1 MPVLLRLNDAQTVA
15 FRAAVAFVLSHD
27 VQVPACPE
35 WTLSDLVQHLS
46 GVHRRHVTG
55 SSRGFGREFAQAA
68 LERCD
73 RAVARN
79 TDSLADLPA
88 AHGEAIRVVEP
99 SGFAT
104 VRSGRARP
112 RCSRGRHR
120 NRGPCCLAAAQ
131 ASMMTGMMSGLRR

>member
-1 MPVLLRLNDAQTVA
+1 MP
-15 FRAAVAFVLSHD
+15 SHD

-35 WTLSDLVQHLS
+35 WTLSDLVQHLR

-68 LERCD
+68 LERGD

-88 AHGEAIRVVEP
+88 THGEAIRLVEP
-99 SGFAT
+99 GGFAT

-112 RCSRGRHR
+112 RCSRGRGR
-120 NRGPCCLAAAQ
+120 NRDRAAKPR
-131 ASMMTGMMSGLRR
+131 LRRR